1 MSQMAS
7 NILYYADSA
16 PVTQKDIENALAD
29 AGIKKGDTIMVHS
42 DIGSFGKLGTLDRE
56 FLLQSLVKSL
66 KNTIGPD
73 GTIIMPTFTYSF
85 NKHEPYDIKNTKST
99 VGTLTEY
106 FRKQKD
112 VSRTAHPTHSAAIW
126 GKHKKELLNI
136 GKGTFDKSSIFGKFH
151 QMNGKFVSFGVP
163 LHMSCTFI
171 HYIEHIHKVPYR
183 YIKKIK
189 GKIITGNKKYEEE
202 ISFDNRYAVFFA
214 SFLKFEKYLLK
225 EKLLKEVKVG
235 KSIISMI
242 ESDVLLKEGCKLL
255 DNDIYFFVRNDKII
269 FKIINYSLYFFLQY
283 FPWPF
288 RMLNEAG
295 SIFFCWLRRNN
306 VED

>member
-189 GKIITGNKKYEEE
+189 GKIKYQIVPPNGENGSAASPKRRDNRLSPPSPFRILGGR
-202 ISFDNRYAVFFA
+202 ISFAHSENPLKNIRKSA
-214 SFLKFEKYLLK
+214 S
-225 EKLLKEVKVG
+225 
-235 KSIISMI
+235 
-242 ESDVLLKEGCKLL
+242 
-255 DNDIYFFVRNDKII
+255 N
-269 FKIINYSLYFFLQY
+269 
-283 FPWPF
+283 F
-288 RMLNEAG
+288 R
-295 SIFFCWLRRNN
+295 R
-306 VED
+306 